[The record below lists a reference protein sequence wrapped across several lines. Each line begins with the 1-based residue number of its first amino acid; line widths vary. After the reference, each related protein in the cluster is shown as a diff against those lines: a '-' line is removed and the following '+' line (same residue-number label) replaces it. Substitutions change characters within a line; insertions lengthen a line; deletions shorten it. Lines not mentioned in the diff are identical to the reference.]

1 MHTLQEAGVAAGAVM
16 DQADAYSD
24 PHLSERGAFEEA
36 YQEDVGIHLYP
47 GAPFKMSRT
56 PISIRRGPVRLG
68 EDNEYVYK
76 QLLSIPDERYCEL
89 ERDGHIG
96 MDYE

>member
-1 MHTLQEAGVAAGAVM
+1 MHALQQAGVAAGVVM

-24 PHLSERGAFEEA
+24 PHLAERGAFEEA
-36 YQEDVGIHLYP
+36 RQEDVGTHLYP

-56 PISIRRGPVRLG
+56 PPSIRRGPVRLG

-76 QLLSIPDERYCEL
+76 GLLSVSDAEYAEL
-89 ERDGHIG
+89 EREGHIG